1 MILMHVSGGEVEDR
15 GFHAGDLDLD
25 WLDDACPAPA
35 GDLANFVAALSSPYN
50 FG

>member
-1 MILMHVSGGEVEDR
+1 VEDC

-25 WLDDACPAPA
+25 KLDDACPAAAA
-35 GDLANFVAALSSPYN
+35 GDLANFIAALSCPYN

>member
-1 MILMHVSGGEVEDR
+1 MILMHVSGGEVEDC
-15 GFHAGDLDLD
+15 GFHAGDLDHLD
-25 WLDDACPAPA
+25 WLDDAG

>member
-1 MILMHVSGGEVEDR
+1 MILMHVSGGEVEDC

-25 WLDDACPAPA
+25 KLDDACPAAA

>member
-1 MILMHVSGGEVEDR
+1 MILMHVSGGEVEDC

-25 WLDDACPAPA
+25 LLDDAA
-35 GDLANFVAALSSPYN
+35 GDLANFVAALSSPYD